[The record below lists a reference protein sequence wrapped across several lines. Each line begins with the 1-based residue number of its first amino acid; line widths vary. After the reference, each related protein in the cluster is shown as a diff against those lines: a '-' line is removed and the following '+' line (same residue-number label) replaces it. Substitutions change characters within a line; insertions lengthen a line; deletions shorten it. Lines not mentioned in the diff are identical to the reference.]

1 MHCRNGQKQAFWRW
15 QKPNAPPRGQTA
27 LAGHSGL
34 WHSWEMTKKA
44 LSRPTRARKVLA
56 ALQARYPRPETHL
69 NAHNAW
75 ELLVATVLAAQCT
88 DARVNTIT
96 PELFRRWPGPAE
108 LARATQ
114 EELEE
119 VIHSA
124 GFYHSKAK
132 NLLGAARRV
141 RERFDGQVPRTLEH
155 LVTLPGVARKTAN
168 VVLFG
173 AFGINEGL
181 AVDTHVKRISHRL
194 GLTGQTDP
202 VAVERDLMKLF
213 PQKEWGDVN
222 HRMVWFGRDVCHA
235 RKPRCEACEMAD
247 FCPRLE
253 PPGER
258 GRATAKA
265 ARRPS
270 RARS

>member
-1 MHCRNGQKQAFWRW
+1 
-15 QKPNAPPRGQTA
+15 
-27 LAGHSGL
+27 
-34 WHSWEMTKKA
+34 MTKEELA
-44 LSRPTRARKVLA
+44 LEIVDRLKKEYPDAGCTLDYN
-56 ALQARYPRPETHL
+56 QA
-69 NAHNAW
+69 W
-75 ELLVATVLAAQCT
+75 KLLVSVRLAAQCT

-108 LARATQ
+108 LAGATQ

-119 VIHSA
+119 VIRSA

-141 RERFDGQVPRTLEH
+141 RDHFECRVPQALEH

-194 GLTGQTDP
+194 GLTDQTDP
-202 VAVERDLMKLF
+202 VAVERDLMALF
-213 PQKEWGDVN
+213 PQQEWGDVN

-235 RKPRCEACEMAD
+235 RKPRCGECEMAS

-253 PPGER
+253 PPKEKT
-258 GRATAKA
+258 GRNSAG
-265 ARRPS
+265 RR
-270 RARS
+270 